1 VLFCAQVI
9 VEAIMSESFDRVRVL
24 WPDHLGLARGKY
36 VPASLADKGTH
47 HCTGTWSLGYDRVMT
62 PGTVGS
68 FWDEGLPDFDATYD
82 MADLRPS
89 WEPGTRV
96 VVASVERHG
105 KPFSVS
111 PRTALTKAISDWRAL
126 GYEPYVGLEFEAYIF
141 APDGQGGWKPL
152 ETPGAFVYGTG
163 PSVDPLGLIDAIW
176 AACAES
182 DIPLESVNS
191 EYDSPQFEFT
201 LRYCDAMRAAD
212 EGFLFKV
219 LAREVA
225 HRFGLLLSF
234 MGKPMTDRGGSGLHF
249 NFSFRNKD
257 DENVINDVDAKD
269 GLSELAKHSIG
280 GLLAHHQSLAGLCA
294 PTVNAY
300 KRLRPAS
307 LSGYW
312 ANWGYDHRGATIRVP
327 SERGAAA
334 RLEHRLS
341 DGAAVVHT
349 AMAAVLQAA
358 LLGVNAKTDPGP
370 AESGNGL
377 DTIDATIGV
386 PHSLA
391 DALDALEADH
401 ELVAAV
407 GSDLVAQHLAV
418 KRAEW
423 ERYLGATT
431 DWELREYLPFL

>member
-1 VLFCAQVI
+1 
-9 VEAIMSESFDRVRVL
+9 MSEAFERVRVL

-36 VPASLADKGTH
+36 VPTSLADRGTR
-47 HCTGTWSLGYDRVMT
+47 HCTGTWALGYDRVMT

-68 FWDEGLPDFDATYD
+68 HWDEGLPDFDATFNLE
-82 MADLRPS
+82 DLRPG
-89 WEPGTRV
+89 WEAGTQV
-96 VVASVERHG
+96 VVANLVRHG
-105 KPFSVS
+105 EPFSVS
-111 PRTALTKAISDWRAL
+111 PRTALHKAIADWAVL
-126 GYEPYVGLEFEAYIF
+126 GYAPFVGLEFEAYIF

-176 AACAES
+176 AACELAK
-182 DIPLESVNS
+182 IPLESVNS

-201 LRYCDAMRAAD
+201 LRYNDALRAAD
-212 EGFLFKV
+212 EGFLFKL

-225 HRFGLLLSF
+225 HRFGLLLTF
-234 MGKPMTDRGGSGLHF
+234 MGKPITDRGGSGLHF
-249 NFSFRNKD
+249 NFSFRDGKSQNA
-257 DENVINDVDAKD
+257 INDTSQSD
-269 GLSELAKHSIG
+269 GLSDLAKHSIG

-294 PTVNAY
+294 PNVNAY

-327 SERGAAA
+327 YERGEGA

-358 LLGVNAKTDPGP
+358 RLGEIAKTDPGP
-370 AESGNGL
+370 PEGGNGL
-377 DTIDATIGV
+377 DTIDATVGV
-386 PHSLA
+386 PHSLS
-391 DALDALEADH
+391 DALDALEADSD
-401 ELVAAV
+401 LVEAV
-407 GSDLVAQHLAV
+407 GADLVAQHVAV
-418 KRAEW
+418 KRTEW
-423 ERYLGATT
+423 VNYLGATT

>member
-1 VLFCAQVI
+1 
-9 VEAIMSESFDRVRVL
+9 MSDSFDRVRVL

-36 VPASLADKGTH
+36 VPASLAEKGTH
-47 HCTGTWSLGYDRVMT
+47 HCTGTWSLGYDRGMT
-62 PGTVGS
+62 PGTTGS
-68 FWDEGLPDFDATYD
+68 FWDEGLPDFDATFD
-82 MADLRPS
+82 MDDLRPS
-89 WEPGTRV
+89 WEANTRV
-96 VVASVERHG
+96 VVADVKRHG
-105 KPFSVS
+105 ELFSVS
-111 PRTALTKAISDWRAL
+111 PRTALHKAIADWRGL
-126 GYEPYVGLEFEAYIF
+126 GYEPMVGIEFEAYIF
-141 APDGQGGWKPL
+141 CPDGQGGWKPL

-163 PSVDPLGLIDAIW
+163 PSVDPHGLIDAIW

-182 DIPLESVNS
+182 NIPLESVNS

-201 LRYCDAMRAAD
+201 LRYADALRAAD

-219 LAREVA
+219 LAKEVA

-234 MGKPMTDRGGSGLHF
+234 MGKPMSDRGGSGLHF
-249 NFSFRNKD
+249 NFSFRSEHE
-257 DENVINDVDAKD
+257 ENVINDRSAED
-269 GLSELAKHSIG
+269 GLSDLAKHSIG
-280 GLLAHHQSLAGLCA
+280 GLLAHHQALAGLCA

-327 SERGAAA
+327 GERGLAA

-341 DGAAVVHT
+341 DGAAVVYT

-358 LLGVNAKTDPGP
+358 RLGVVARTDPGP
-370 AESGNGL
+370 PEGGNGL
-377 DTIDATIGV
+377 DTIDATVGV

-391 DALDALEADH
+391 EALDALEADE
-401 ELVAAV
+401 ELVNAV
-407 GSDLVAQHLAV
+407 GQDLVAQHLAV

-423 ERYLGATT
+423 ERFLGATT